1 MHITGNLAINGSVD
15 EFYKQNHIVGTHERD
30 LLQIYNNKVRING
43 DLRLANV
50 QMTQAARLFI
60 NGNEFNQASFDD
72 YWLKTTNQV

>member
-50 QMTQAARLFI
+50 QL
-60 NGNEFNQASFDD
+60 E
-72 YWLKTTNQV
+72 